1 MALFAVATVGGL
13 TDLGTICLH
22 IASLWPH
29 PPVVVEAD
37 PDGGRLAVRHDWEL
51 RPGLGDLIALMHSD
65 RESSSFRNSR
75 NVQSTTDRTNNG
87 YTNNADLN
95 NGLGDVVDSVSH
107 RLRNGVRIVV
117 SPPAIE
123 AVSASMPGL
132 ARAVTS
138 LEKNSVADIIV
149 DVGIVRPESPA
160 RNVITAASRRIIV
173 VRKEADDVVALAHR
187 RPLLESMGDWFVLTA
202 GGRMRT
208 EDVTRAVEWPV
219 VADLLPHDR
228 KSSMKLRA
236 SLARLSAV
244 RSRGRVQQT
253 V

>member
-1 MALFAVATVGGL
+1 MAVFAVGTVGGL

-37 PDGGRLAVRHDWEL
+37 PDGGRLAVRHDWDL
-51 RPGLGDLIALMHSD
+51 RPGLGDLIALLQSD
-65 RESSSFRNSR
+65 SSTGP
-75 NVQSTTDRTNNG
+75 STNGRTGNG
-87 YTNNADLN
+87 HVDTAGANDAH
-95 NGLGDVVDSVSH
+95 GDPVDTVAH

-123 AVSASMPGL
+123 AVSASMPSL
-132 ARAVTS
+132 ARAVST
-138 LEKNSVADIIV
+138 LEKRSAADIIV
-149 DVGIVRPESPA
+149 DVGIIRPESPA
-160 RNVITAASRRIIV
+160 CNVITAASRRIIV

-208 EDVTRAVEWPV
+208 EDVTQAVDWPV

-228 KSSMKLRA
+228 KSSAKLRA
-236 SLARLSAV
+236 SLARLSSV
-244 RSRGRVQQT
+244 RTRGRTRQSV
-253 V
+253 

>member
-1 MALFAVATVGGL
+1 MTVFAVGTVGGL

-37 PDGGRLAVRHDWEL
+37 PDGGRLAVRHDWNL
-51 RPGLGDLIALMHSD
+51 RPGLGDLIALVQPGPATSRSDMSRGDD
-65 RESSSFRNSR
+65 REAS
-75 NVQSTTDRTNNG
+75 G
-87 YTNNADLN
+87 EP
-95 NGLGDVVDSVSH
+95 VSLDAVAH

-123 AVSASMPGL
+123 AVCASLSGL
-132 ARAVTS
+132 AEVIESIEKRAS
-138 LEKNSVADIIV
+138 ADVIV

-160 RNVITAASRRIIV
+160 RHVITAASRRIIV
-173 VRKEADDVVALAHR
+173 VRKEVDDLVALAHR
-187 RPLLESMGDWFVLTA
+187 RALLESMGEWLVLTA
-202 GGRMRT
+202 GGRLRA
-208 EDVTRAVEWPV
+208 EDVKNAIDWPI

-236 SLARLSAV
+236 SLARLAAV
-244 RSRGRVQQT
+244 RSHVRNPQPA
-253 V
+253 